1 VRFRVM
7 SAWMLTVLL
16 ATLAFTFTAQVSRAQ
31 DVFGT
36 INGTVTDSTGA
47 AVAGANVKITNE
59 QTGVSRPVTANEDG
73 YFVAS
78 QLPVGS
84 YTVAATIKGF
94 KVTTK
99 SGNDL
104 AAGAHVTVDL
114 TLQVGQATET
124 VQVTATGQSVNQ
136 TSAEIAST
144 VTARILGNMSLN
156 ERNYVQ
162 LSTLI
167 PGAPISQ
174 GNFDQTAFTTGQG
187 LNPSVINGQRGDGN
201 LWTVDGGYN
210 MDSGSNA
217 SQVNNVGIDF
227 VQEVNIQTSNYD
239 AEFGRSNGASINV
252 VTKSGGDA
260 WHGTAFEFVRNN
272 IFDARNALQ
281 SSTGNTAAQIVPEL
295 RFNDFGG
302 DVGGPVIKHKL
313 FVFFGMEAKRLILP
327 GDGTINLTVPTTYE
341 LAGNF
346 DDQQATPN
354 SACSLPSL
362 AMSNPC
368 LLKAQ
373 GTVPASCIGNYPTS
387 TSTTG
392 FVASSG
398 ATAGFGTALNP
409 SCITGAGAATAKVY
423 SLLETPGMTPL
434 SASSFANTA
443 TTNNAVFTPST
454 PQNWEEDVV
463 RADYHPTQNHSLYF
477 RSIHDHLLLLDPF
490 GIFGPSH
497 GSALPTSPSERS
509 RPGYDLQLADVWT
522 ANPHV
527 VNEAKLTV
535 AWNKQRIPVTG
546 NLWQEAT
553 YGFTNTG
560 AGANYIEPFG
570 NVGPYPTGIP
580 TLNVNGGT
588 CNRNDCPAEV
598 YGPYNYLLAPTVDIS
613 PSDNL
618 TVSWRN
624 HTFRF
629 GALYARNRKDQNS
642 RQESPEGNVTYSS
655 ANPNTTGDQ
664 FADSLMGNYN
674 SYTQLSGDPVGHYR
688 FNDYGVYAADSWK
701 ATHRLSFDLGL
712 RWDYTVPTYTQANN
726 LAFFDPAAYVPGLVT
741 VPNNSSNVPMSV
753 GGAPNLDCPGPPN
766 SVAAAGPCVTGGYVT
781 DGVLRTGSVPSDQL
795 VRVPNGLSPFVT
807 SVGING
813 NRGFF
818 KPEGLFGP
826 RVGIAWSPFGDKTV
840 IRAGWGMFYD
850 KPEGNLVFGNTGVVP
865 FVQSVTYTAGNLG
878 ALPASGAT
886 PTIGSTT
893 GINPNLRV
901 ARDQQYSLSI
911 QRQLPDGIF
920 FQVAFVGDHGWHEL
934 REPDVNVPTFA
945 SAATALAANAYGST
959 FINSIRPYLGFT
971 DPQVYQSDGIS
982 NYNSLQISATKTK
995 GDSSFQLAYT
1005 WSKTLS
1011 TGTGLGD
1018 NLYPECAFTCTTAS
1032 GATESWIK
1040 YWYGPTTLDIPQVF
1054 VASYTLN
1061 EPFLKNLHGVEG
1073 GFLSHWV
1080 LSGVTRLQSGQALT
1094 VTGSGGIGAVN
1105 PGTSAVVLLS
1115 GGTTFTNRANIV
1127 SGQSLVDSV
1136 TQPGQSFGS
1145 GTCAAGKICY
1155 VNAAAFGAT
1164 YTSSGSVTGG
1174 TVPTTSMGNAPLGD
1188 IFGPGYYGWDLSL
1201 RKNFPIRE
1209 SMLVTFQWDAFNA
1222 FNRVNYSNPS
1232 TTITSSTFG
1241 EITGANPP
1249 RQMQFGLK
1257 FAF

>member
-1 VRFRVM
+1 MRLRVL
-7 SAWMLTVLL
+7 SARMLTVLL
-16 ATLAFTFTAQVSRAQ
+16 ATLAITFTAQISRAQ

-47 AVAGANVKITNE
+47 AVPGADVKITNE
-59 QTGVSRPVTANEDG
+59 QTGVSRPVTANENG
-73 YFVAS
+73 YYVAS

-84 YTVAATIKGF
+84 YTVAATLKGF

-104 AAGAHVTVDL
+104 TAGAHVTVDV
-114 TLQVGQATET
+114 TLQIGQASET
-124 VQVTATGQSVNQ
+124 IQVSATGQTINQ
-136 TSAEIAST
+136 TSAEISST
-144 VTARILGNMSLN
+144 VSTRTLLNLSLN

-167 PGAPISQ
+167 PGAPITQ

-201 LWTVDGGYN
+201 LWTVDGAFN
-210 MDSGSNA
+210 MDGGSNG

-227 VQEVNIQTSNYD
+227 VQEVNIQTSNYS
-239 AEFGRSNGASINV
+239 AEYGRSNGASVNV
-252 VTKSGGDA
+252 VTRSGGDA
-260 WHGTAFEFVRNN
+260 WHGGLFEYVRNN

-281 SSTGNTAAQIVPEL
+281 SSTGNTPAQVIPEI

-302 DVGGPVIKHKL
+302 DVGGPVIKRKL
-313 FVFFGMEAKRLILP
+313 FIFFGMEAKRLLIP
-327 GDGTINLTVPTTYE
+327 GDGTITLTVPTTAE
-341 LAGNF
+341 LMGNF
-346 DDQQATPN
+346 ADTGETLQA
-354 SACSLPSL
+354 
-362 AMSNPC
+362 
-368 LLKAQ
+368 K
-373 GTVPASCIGNYPTS
+373 GTVADSCIGSYNGGAVFTASPTG
-387 TSTTG
+387 TG
-392 FVASSG
+392 NAV
-398 ATAGFGTALNP
+398 NP
-409 SCITGAGAATAKVY
+409 ACITGAGAATAKVY
-423 SLLETPGMTPL
+423 SLLDTPGATPL
-434 SASSFANTA
+434 SASSFANTP
-443 TTNNAVFTPST
+443 TTNNASFTPST

-463 RADYHPTQNHSLYF
+463 RADYHPTQNHSMYF

-490 GIFGPSH
+490 GIFGPTH
-497 GSALPTSPSERS
+497 GTALPTSPSERN
-509 RPGYDLQLADVWT
+509 RPGYSFQLADVWT
-522 ANPHV
+522 ANSHLI
-527 VNEAKLTV
+527 NEAKLNV
-535 AWNKQRIPVTG
+535 VWNKQRIPVTG

-580 TLNVNGGT
+580 TLNVNGGS
-588 CNRNDCPAEV
+588 CSKNNCPAEV

-613 PSDNL
+613 PTDNL
-618 TVSWRN
+618 TYSWRN

-642 RQESPEGNVTYSS
+642 RQQSPEGNVTYSS
-655 ANPNTTGDQ
+655 ANPNFTGDQ
-664 FADSLMGNYN
+664 FADALMGNYN

-701 ATHRLSFDLGL
+701 ATRRLSLDLGL

-741 VPNNSSNVPMSV
+741 VPNNSSNIPASV
-753 GGAPNLDCPGPPN
+753 GGASNLDCPGPPN

-781 DGVLRTGSVPSDQL
+781 DGVLRTGYVPTDQL

-807 SVGING
+807 SVPASGY
-813 NRGFF
+813 RGFF
-818 KPEGLFGP
+818 APEGLFGP
-826 RVGIAWSPFGDKTV
+826 RVGFAWSPFGDKTV
-840 IRAGWGMFYD
+840 IRAGWGVFYD

-865 FVQSVTYTAGNLG
+865 FVQSVTFNAGNLG

-886 PTIGSTT
+886 PTIGNTA
-893 GINPNLRV
+893 GINPMLRV
-901 ARDQQYSLSI
+901 ARDQQYSLSV

-920 FQVAFVGDHGWHEL
+920 FQVAYVGDHGWHEL

-945 SAATALAANAYGST
+945 AAATALANNAYAAT
-959 FINSIRPYLGFT
+959 FINSIRPYPGFT

-982 NYNSLQISATKTK
+982 NYNSLQVSATKTK

-1018 NLYPECAFTCTTAS
+1018 NLYPECAFSCTTTT
-1032 GATESWIK
+1032 GKTESWIR

-1061 EPFLKNLHGVEG
+1061 EPFLKNLRGVEG
-1073 GFLSHWV
+1073 AFLSHWT

-1094 VTGSGGIGAVN
+1094 ATGSAGIGAIN
-1105 PGTSAVVLLS
+1105 PGTSALVLLS

-1127 SGQSLVDSV
+1127 SGQALVDSA
-1136 TQPGQSFGS
+1136 TQGGAAFGS
-1145 GTCAAGKICY
+1145 GTCPAGKICY
-1155 VNAAAFGAT
+1155 INPAAFGTTEGVSGTVA
-1164 YTSSGSVTGG
+1164 SGSISATGIG
-1174 TVPTTSMGNAPLGD
+1174 SSPLGN

-1201 RKNFPIRE
+1201 RKTFPIHE
-1209 SMLVTFQWDAFNA
+1209 SMNVTFQWDAFNA
-1222 FNRVNYSNPS
+1222 FNRVNYSNPN
-1232 TTITSSTFG
+1232 TTITGSTFG
-1241 EITGANPP
+1241 QITGANPP

-1257 FAF
+1257 LAF